1 MVLPARKPTPIDQ
14 SAAVLGAIIFL
25 AGLALFAF
33 AGSYA
38 RYWSD
43 DYCYSY
49 FARDNNLPAS
59 LWNWYVNSGNRFSTL
74 LPVTIGEWFGPQ
86 AIRFFPVFVLAAWAA
101 SWMFFLERLVD
112 EFGWQGSRR
121 WLVLLALVQV
131 FFCVLLAPDRLQAV
145 YWRMGILHYTFPLAL
160 LLVNLGWLAGRWK
173 QGSSVWFALGSGLL
187 AFFAAGLSETY
198 AAFQTGVVGLLLLG
212 GWLTAAGS
220 PGGFGR
226 VAGWISGALLGSLL
240 GMAALAL
247 APSNAMRQA
256 VLPPPDNLL
265 DVVTYS
271 LRYAADFSWY
281 SLRGQPLP
289 TLVFIALVAL
299 AAFLAAG
306 SAAPRL
312 SLRRAVT
319 GIAISLAAG
328 YLLVVCCMAPSA
340 YGALLYPPGR
350 ALMVARFAL
359 LLSLGS
365 AALITGL
372 AARGLIPE
380 QRRQAAQLLAALF
393 LLAGCIYPLRALAP
407 MRQEV
412 SLLAVKAARWD
423 ERDAPDSG
431 PAQRRNPR
439 GARSRDRRGPDPR
452 GPFPGQGF
460 LGQSLRQSLLPG
472 RFNHGPAVMDLVFH
486 LL

>member
-1 MVLPARKPTPIDQ
+1 MAMPVRKPIPIDQ
-14 SAAVLGAIIFL
+14 SAAVLGAFIFL
-25 AGLALFAF
+25 AVLALFAY

-49 FARDNNLPAS
+49 FARDNHLPAS

-74 LPVTIGEWFGPQ
+74 LPVTIGEWFGPR
-86 AIRFFPVFVLAAWAA
+86 AIRFTPAVVLAVWAWA
-101 SWMFFLERLVD
+101 WVFFLARLAAA
-112 EFGWQGSRR
+112 FGWLGPRR
-121 WLVLLALVQV
+121 WLVLLGLVQV
-131 FFCVLLAPDRLQAV
+131 FFCVLLAPDRLQTV
-145 YWRMGILHYTFPLAL
+145 YWRMGVFHYTFPLAL
-160 LLVNLGWLAGRWK
+160 LLFNLGWLAGRWK
-173 QGSSVWFALGSGLL
+173 QGGSGWFALGSGLL
-187 AFFAAGLSETY
+187 AFFAAGFSETY
-198 AAFQTGVVGLLLLG
+198 AAFQTGVFGLLLLG
-212 GWLTAAGS
+212 GMLIAVRRRA
-220 PGGFGR
+220 GFGR
-226 VAGWISGALLGSLL
+226 AAGWAAGALIGSLF

-289 TLVFIALVAL
+289 TLVFIALVTL

-306 SAAPRL
+306 GAAPRL
-312 SLRRAVT
+312 SLRRAVA
-319 GIAISLAAG
+319 GIVISLAAG
-328 YLLVVCCMAPSA
+328 YLLIVCCMAPSA

-365 AALITGL
+365 AAVFAGL
-372 AARGLIPE
+372 AARGLFPE
-380 QRRQAAQLLAALF
+380 RRWQAVQVLAALL

-423 ERDAPDSG
+423 ERDAQIL
-431 PAQRRNPR
+431 AQRSAGIRDVLVRETDVVQTLEDLSPSKDFWVNSC
-439 GARSRDRRGPDPR
+439 ASRYYQVDSITAQP
-452 GPFPGQGF
+452 
-460 LGQSLRQSLLPG
+460 
-472 RFNHGPAVMDLVFH
+472 
-486 LL
+486 